1 MILRDASELVIRKRR
16 LLLTRHA
23 SCKGLLILS
32 ALLDERVIACFYSE
46 IRRLVATGGLHDHC
60 S

>member
-1 MILRDASELVIRKRR
+1 MTLRDAGELVIRKRR

-32 ALLDERVIACFYSE
+32 VLLDERIIACISSE
-46 IRRLVATGGLHDHC
+46 IRRLVATGDLHDHC
-60 S
+60 Y